1 MSYLAKAIS
10 EINYQSL
17 LIIFKWHL
25 LICKAW
31 GIVCVG
37 GAWGVGGVVH
47 SAAFRIRAERLP
59 ETWPSLGTISSTHLY
74 FKSSERELGE
84 EDSSLSQHQS
94 PISPQAQ
101 PRPRVLIIIQP
112 HLLQCT

>member
-25 LICKAW
+25 LIHKAW
-31 GIVCVG
+31 GNVCVG
-37 GAWGVGGVVH
+37 GAWGGVVH

-59 ETWPSLGTISSTHLY
+59 ETWLSLGTISSTHLY
-74 FKSSERELGE
+74 FKSSEQEPGE
-84 EDSSLSQHQS
+84 EDSSLSQPLSNTKARS
-94 PISPQAQ
+94 PLRPSPG
-101 PRPRVLIIIQP
+101 PRS
-112 HLLQCT
+112 